1 MDISDYS
8 YVVVGSGLSGAV
20 IAERIASQLHQP
32 VLIIEKRNHIGGNC
46 YSTNDPATGIE
57 YHAYGTHIFHTSNE
71 KVWNYVRQF
80 TAFNNYQHRVLSSHN
95 GRIFQFPINLET
107 INHFYNLNLKPYEVE
122 DFMATIRDNSIKEPA
137 NFEEKALSLI
147 GRDLYEAFF
156 KHYTIKQWQV
166 DPRDLPASIFNRI
179 PFRTNYVDNY
189 FFDTWQGIPEKG
201 YTHLFQNLLSDK
213 KIRVLLDTDFFD
225 IRDRLKKEAILIYSG
240 PIDRFFDYKYGK
252 LSWRTLRFEQE
263 TLNKEDYQGNSVIN
277 YPGAETPF
285 TRIHEPRHLHPE
297 RQITKEKTIIF
308 REYSLFDPGD
318 NPYYPIASTK
328 NQDLLALYQ
337 QEAAALKQ
345 VFITGRLGDYKYYDM
360 HHTINR
366 SLEIFETGILPLITA
381 NHAV

>member
-32 VLIIEKRNHIGGNC
+32 VLVIEKRNHIGGNC
-46 YSTNDPATGIE
+46 YSANDAATGIE

-71 KVWNYVRQF
+71 KVWNYIRLF

-95 GRIFQFPINLET
+95 GRIYQFPINLET

-122 DFMATIRDNSIKEPA
+122 DFMATIRDNFIKEPA

-213 KIRVLLDTDFFD
+213 KIRVLLDADFFD

-277 YPGAETPF
+277 YPGPDTPF

-297 RQITKEKTIIF
+297 RQFTKEKTIIF
-308 REYSLFDPGD
+308 REYSLFDQGD

-337 QEAAALKQ
+337 QEAAALQQ

-360 HHTINR
+360 HHTIDR

>member
-32 VLIIEKRNHIGGNC
+32 VLVIEKRNHIGGNC
-46 YSTNDPATGIE
+46 YSANDAATGIE

-80 TAFNNYQHRVLSSHN
+80 TAFNNYQHRVLSSHQ
-95 GRIFQFPINLET
+95 GRIYQFPINLET
-107 INHFYNLNLKPYEVE
+107 INHFYSLNLKPYEVE

-263 TLNKEDYQGNSVIN
+263 TLDKEDYQGNSVIN
-277 YPGAETPF
+277 YPGPDTPF

-297 RQITKEKTIIF
+297 RQFTKEKTIIF
-308 REYSLFDPGD
+308 REYSLFDQGD

-337 QEAAALKQ
+337 QEAAALQQ

-360 HHTINR
+360 HHTIDR